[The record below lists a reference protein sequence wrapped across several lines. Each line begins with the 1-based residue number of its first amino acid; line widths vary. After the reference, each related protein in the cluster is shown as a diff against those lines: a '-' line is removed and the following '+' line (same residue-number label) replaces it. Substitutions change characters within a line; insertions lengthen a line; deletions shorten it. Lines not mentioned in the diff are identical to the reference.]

1 MEFGK
6 VIRRIREEN
15 GWTLEEMAKR
25 LGTTKQAISK
35 YERGERTPKVT
46 VAARFAETLGIS
58 LAEITGVSE
67 SEGFL
72 PDGVVPIS
80 RLSRHRIPLVGS
92 VAAGEPILAD
102 ESVDLYI
109 DGPAKADYAL
119 RVQGDSMNP
128 VYLDGD
134 VVYIRQVPDVPDG
147 TVGVA
152 LIDDSACLKHI
163 YHIPNGLL
171 LTSDNPAYPPMQKTW
186 PECDTIRILGVV
198 VGYTRIYKEGRA

>member
-1 MEFGK
+1 MPSKADVGMKIKTMRMSRDMTQVDLARAIGK
-6 VIRRIREEN
+6 SPSAITMYESGRREPDFE
-15 GWTLEEMAKR
+15 TLEA
-25 LGTTKQAISK
+25 LADAFNVPLSALVSDSLP
-35 YERGERTPKVT
+35 GE
-46 VAARFAETLGIS
+46 I
-58 LAEITGVSE
+58 
-67 SEGFL
+67 L
-72 PDGVVPIS
+72 PLS
-80 RLSRHRIPLVGS
+80 RLHLKTVPVIGS

-102 ESVDLYI
+102 ESHDMYV
-109 DGPAKADYAL
+109 DGPTKADYAL

-128 VYLDGD
+128 TYLDGD

-198 VGYTRIYKEGRA
+198 VGYTRIYKEGKV

>member
-1 MEFGK
+1 MPSKADLGLRIKTMRTSRDITQAELARAIGK
-6 VIRRIREEN
+6 SPSAITMYESGRREPDFE
-15 GWTLEEMAKR
+15 TLEALADVFNVPM
-25 LGTTKQAISK
+25 
-35 YERGERTPKVT
+35 
-46 VAARFAETLGIS
+46 VAFLS
-58 LAEITGVSE
+58 DDLP
-67 SEGFL
+67 EGL
-72 PDGVVPIS
+72 VPI
-80 RLSRHRIPLVGS
+80 RLIHHHAVPLIGS

-128 VYLDGD
+128 TYLDGD
-134 VVYIRQVPDVPDG
+134 VVYIRQVPDAPDG

-152 LIDDSACLKHI
+152 LIDDSACLKHL

-198 VGYTRIYKEGRA
+198 VGYTRIYKEGKA